1 MMSGCECKPD
11 AERKRDS
18 ALPQGRAQPSIKG
31 DKRMSNRF
39 ILSLLAVVLFAG
51 FAGLVHAHGDPIVG
65 TVTAVTA
72 DTFTIKDKDNKPVTI
87 MLEKTTKYLMNDKPA
102 KKTDLK
108 VGYRV
113 VIDAEMNAKMK
124 MYSAEEVTIG
134 TAPATPPKK

>member
-1 MMSGCECKPD
+1 M
-11 AERKRDS
+11 
-18 ALPQGRAQPSIKG
+18 L
-31 DKRMSNRF
+31 NRF
-39 ILSLLAVVLFAG
+39 VLSLLAVVLFAG

-87 MLEKTTKYLMNDKPA
+87 MLEKTTKYMMNDKPA

-108 VGYRV
+108 VGSRV

-124 MYSAEEVTIG
+124 MYSAEEVNIG
-134 TAPATPPKK
+134 TAPATPSKK